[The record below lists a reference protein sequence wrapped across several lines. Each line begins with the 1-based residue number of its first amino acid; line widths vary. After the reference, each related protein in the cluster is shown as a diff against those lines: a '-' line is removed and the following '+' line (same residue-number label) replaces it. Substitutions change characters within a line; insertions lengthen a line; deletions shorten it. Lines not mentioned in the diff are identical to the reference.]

1 MVKHKGVQGTLCIDE
16 QSFDEKKDKL
26 QDETQNFKYS
36 QSKSCS
42 AIGRQMA
49 LGMLGTTWTILITP
63 SHSYCMNKLLFV
75 SQILVVAFLL
85 CDVLQY
91 FLDTISYHFEI
102 SRFDNYKTKDDLDK
116 KHEKFMDK
124 VYKRSFS
131 FFMVKN
137 ILLLI
142 AALVFIIG
150 ICVLLKNSR

>member
-1 MVKHKGVQGTLCIDE
+1 MVKHKGIRSTLGNGE
-16 QSFDEKKDKL
+16 QSFNEKKEKL
-26 QDETQNFKYS
+26 LEQTQSFKYS

-49 LGMLGTTWTILITP
+49 LGMLGTTWTILITQ
-63 SHSYCMNKLLFV
+63 SHSYSMNNLLFV

-102 SRFDNYKTKDDLDK
+102 SRFDDYKINDDLDK

-150 ICVLLKNSR
+150 IWVLLKNSH